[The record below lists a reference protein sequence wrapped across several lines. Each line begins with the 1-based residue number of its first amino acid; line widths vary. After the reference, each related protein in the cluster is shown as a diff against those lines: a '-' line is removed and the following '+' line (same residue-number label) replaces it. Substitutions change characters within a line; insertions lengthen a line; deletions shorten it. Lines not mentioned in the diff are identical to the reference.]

1 LDQALELRRLAAERR
16 ETQTAPAAV
25 SGASSPRLR
34 ILAVTSGKGGV
45 GKTNFTI
52 NFALALAERGE
63 RVAILDAD
71 LGMANVNVALGMA
84 VRATVHDVVLGRRT
98 LAEVAVDGPG
108 GVKVIPGGSGVSEL
122 ANLGHEGRTR
132 LVEGLAE
139 VGRFADVLLVDTA
152 AGISANV
159 LAFACAA
166 DTVIVVTVPEP
177 PAIADA
183 YGMMKALYHQR
194 READVR
200 LVVNRCM
207 RPFEGK
213 AVFQKLDL
221 VAQRFL
227 GASLRHMG
235 SIPDDEA
242 VPACVRRQRPFLLEA
257 PSAGSSKAVRKLAA
271 EYLGEQGRGG
281 GLGGFLERLARWF
294 G

>member
-1 LDQALELRRLAAERR
+1 MDQALELRRLAAERR
-16 ETQTAPAAV
+16 ETRAAPAAV
-25 SGASSPRLR
+25 SGVGVHRLR
-34 ILAVTSGKGGV
+34 IVAVTSGKGGV

-84 VRATVHDVVLGRRT
+84 VRSTLHDVVLGHRT
-98 LAEVAVDGPG
+98 LTEVAVDGPG

-122 ANLGHEGRTR
+122 ANLGEEGRRR
-132 LVEGLAE
+132 LVSGLAE
-139 VGRFADVLLVDTA
+139 VASFADVLLVDTA

-166 DTVIVVTVPEP
+166 DSVIVVTVPEP

-183 YGMMKALYHQR
+183 YGMMKALYHQKR
-194 READVR
+194 DADVR

-213 AVFQKLDL
+213 AVFEKLNL
-221 VAQRFL
+221 VVQRFL
-227 GASLRHMG
+227 GAKLRNFG

-257 PSAGSSKAVRKLAA
+257 PTSGSSKAIRRLAA
-271 EYLGEQGRGG
+271 DYLGEQGAGG
-281 GLGGFLERLARWF
+281 GLGGFLDRLVRWF
-294 G
+294 R